1 MPLVSAICPDVG
13 ELWTTFWQGVA
24 SYIPSDTASKFV
36 TEVIVPVGKANGGL
50 RVTVKQGEI
59 TTLATLGLANWFTG
73 PIPMTVGALCRAAGF
88 SDPIDLVFGTG
99 PNDADVIVPTL
110 FTAHN
115 QLIQQAVL
123 LNPYVLVGQLV
134 RAFPAVLKNAA
145 ALNTKTTFWSG
156 PNDAGSSHLVV
167 RSRNNVPAPST
178 PLAPAGP
185 TFSRNASPSPI
196 VQVSVSIPQFTDVGL
211 NRNKDIF
218 SAETRTF
225 INPTGGK

>member
-1 MPLVSAICPDVG
+1 MSRRRRTMDNV
-13 ELWTTFWQGVA
+13 
-24 SYIPSDTASKFV
+24 
-36 TEVIVPVGKANGGL
+36 
-50 RVTVKQGEI
+50 
-59 TTLATLGLANWFTG
+59 LARGRQLYTLGHGVKIRDGGNRPGRKSERRPAGNGQARGNQDTG
-73 PIPMTVGALCRAAGF
+73 NSRPGKLVHGADTDDSGVLCRAAGF

-156 PNDAGSSHLVV
+156 PNNAGSSHLVV

-185 TFSRNASPSPI
+185 TFSRNASPSP
-196 VQVSVSIPQFTDVGL
+196 
-211 NRNKDIF
+211 
-218 SAETRTF
+218 
-225 INPTGGK
+225 